1 MNDDTFDPASHVV
14 VSNASCTT
22 NCFVPMVKVL
32 DDAFGV
38 RKGLMTTVHAYTND
52 QELLD
57 FARDDLRR
65 ARAAAVNIV
74 PTSTGRGPGHRPR
87 ARSR

>member
-1 MNDDTFDPASHVV
+1 LTAEHTI

-38 RKGLMTTVHAYTND
+38 EKGLMTTVKGSAMLT
-52 QELLD
+52 LSGG
-57 FARDDLRR
+57 
-65 ARAAAVNIV
+65 IIMI
-74 PTSTGRGPGHRPR
+74 G
-87 ARSR
+87 